1 MDVQVILKEED
12 YKELLKYKEYYEKNL
27 IRFVYGNYKEIYQ
40 YTTQH
45 NLEAFNKI
53 KEEGFH
59 GEGSFE
65 TKKEGF
71 YSVNDFCINANET
84 LKTVQR
90 EKIEKIIKANEI
102 LTQINDNY
110 TGLKKWILSRNNVL
124 KQYKKDFGCEPSV
137 PFFEGW
143 RPMR

>member
-1 MDVQVILKEED
+1 MDIQVILKEED

-40 YTTQH
+40 YTTQ
-45 NLEAFNKI
+45 NKLEALNKI

-71 YSVNDFCINANET
+71 YSVNDFCIHANET

-90 EKIEKIIKANEI
+90 EKIEKVIKANES
-102 LTQINDNY
+102 LTQINDKY
-110 TGLKKWILSRNNVL
+110 TELKKWILNRENVL
-124 KQYKKDFGCEPSV
+124 KQYKKDFGHEPFV
-137 PFFEGW
+137 PFFGEW
-143 RPMR
+143 VPVR